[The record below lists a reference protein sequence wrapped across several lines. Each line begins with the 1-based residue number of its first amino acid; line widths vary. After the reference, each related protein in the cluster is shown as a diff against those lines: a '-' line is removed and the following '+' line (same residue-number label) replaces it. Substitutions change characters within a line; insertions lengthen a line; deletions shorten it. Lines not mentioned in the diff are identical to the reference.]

1 MMGNPLIKE
10 EMELQNKI
18 KDLKMEKNRFSE
30 NLYDMQDK
38 IRVKYPT
45 EIKQLEMQIKHNITD
60 LETANKAEFTLND
73 DNKKI
78 YPIQINGIVYDGR
91 KEGGNAIKTAI
102 GENFTRLS
110 EGKSVDIGEYR
121 GLKLSL
127 QYNSFTKQV
136 VACLSGEKPHYC
148 DLNPTTDIGNIT
160 RLDNLID
167 NISKVIQETE
177 EKISSM
183 QSDLEIMK
191 KDVEKP
197 FPRADE
203 LLQAET
209 RLEEVHIELSNFE
222 LSDDSG
228 EKDLY
233 ERLCDQF
240 TELMSGEV
248 TSIQCQT
255 DNGDVTVEMKNDT
268 LILTDYTSD
277 EVKTEAFTVDYV
289 NEKATPK
296 AFADFADDENG
307 VSLKKSLLVS
317 VDKLLDKLENLNFD
331 VVDDTV
337 RKAAFAR

>member
-127 QYNSFTKQV
+127 QYKSRTIV
-136 VACLSGEKPHYC
+136 
-148 DLNPTTDIGNIT
+148 
-160 RLDNLID
+160 
-167 NISKVIQETE
+167 
-177 EKISSM
+177 
-183 QSDLEIMK
+183 
-191 KDVEKP
+191 
-197 FPRADE
+197 
-203 LLQAET
+203 
-209 RLEEVHIELSNFE
+209 
-222 LSDDSG
+222 
-228 EKDLY
+228 
-233 ERLCDQF
+233 
-240 TELMSGEV
+240 
-248 TSIQCQT
+248 
-255 DNGDVTVEMKNDT
+255 T
-268 LILTDYTSD
+268 LIRQQT
-277 EVKTEAFTVDYV
+277 
-289 NEKATPK
+289 
-296 AFADFADDENG
+296 
-307 VSLKKSLLVS
+307 
-317 VDKLLDKLENLNFD
+317 
-331 VVDDTV
+331 
-337 RKAAFAR
+337 